1 MENNK
6 YCTYIRVSTTK
17 QKATGLG
24 LESQRKMCSDYIE
37 HKNGVFVK
45 EFKDV
50 ESGTHRDRPGLW
62 AALDYC
68 KAHGCGLVIAK
79 LDRLARDVEFTFRV
93 MNTGIQIY
101 FTDMPLVNT
110 MVLGVFA
117 TVAQYEREACSSR
130 TKGALDAIKSD
141 IEKNGGH
148 MSKSGRWIKCLGRGK
163 GADMSAAYTQSAIN
177 SQKRAQEWKNSS
189 PLYMWVENQLLR
201 RRPRKEILEEAK
213 LLYDKNPSVYCTRN
227 GCPLSQPILSLWI
240 KDMKL

>member
-1 MENNK
+1 M
-6 YCTYIRVSTTK
+6 STQK
-17 QKATGLG
+17 QGNSGLG
-24 LESQRKMCSDYIE
+24 LEHQRKMCMDFIE
-37 HKNGVFVK
+37 REGGICLK

-50 ESGTHRDRPGLW
+50 ESGKSRTRPGLW
-62 AALDYC
+62 GAIDFC
-68 KAHGCGLVIAK
+68 SKNSTITSPCTLVIAR
-79 LDRLARDVEFTFRV
+79 LDRMSRDIEFTFKV
-93 MNTGIQIY
+93 MHTGIQIR
-101 FTDMPLVNT
+101 FTDMPIMNT

-117 TVAQYEREACSSR
+117 TVAEYERELVSKR
-130 TKGALDAIKSD
+130 TKGALDSIKSD

-189 PLYMWVENQLLR
+189 PLYMWVENQVMH